1 MQKRLK
7 IKLHEAKDLPRD
19 EDFARDDKE
28 DQNDSLP
35 NTSISI
41 YVTEKYINRPKT
53 LQGIFISLE
62 IIINHD
68 ILQLNRVNPLSLLSL
83 LILDASSSDF
93 WKRRPEINS
102 SSIQNNTTCPVF
114 NETFYFSGKNDI
126 FRSNL
131 V

>member
-68 ILQLNRVNPLSLLSL
+68 ILQLNNKYPIPGKVNTIQIFLAFMTVQCVALKYFLSITYLMIQSVTSL
-83 LILDASSSDF
+83 ISYD
-93 WKRRPEINS
+93 
-102 SSIQNNTTCPVF
+102 
-114 NETFYFSGKNDI
+114 
-126 FRSNL
+126 L
-131 V
+131 VSK